1 MAIDPICGMT
11 VDEATG
17 RSAERDGQTVY
28 FCSEHCRQKFL
39 GGQSREKSN
48 TAADHKGHS
57 QTPTSEGK
65 ASAAYTCPMHPE
77 VQSDKPGSCPKCGMA
92 LERSRPAAPTSKTIY
107 TCPMHPQIEQ
117 DGPGQCPIC
126 GMALEPK
133 TVQPDAEE
141 DDSELRDMTLRFWVS
156 TALSV
161 PVLLISMLPMIG
173 VPVDRWLGS
182 TLFLWLQLLLS
193 TPVVLWGG
201 WPFFERGW
209 RSVVTRNLNMFT
221 LIAIGTGAAYLY
233 SLVAVLFPSLI
244 PDAFRHHG
252 TVHVYFEAAAVIV
265 TLVLL
270 GQVLELRAR
279 RRTGAA
285 IRELLSL
292 APPTARVVRD
302 GQEREVSLEE
312 VHEGDILR
320 VRPGEKIAVDGRLTE
335 GRSTVDEAMI
345 TGEPMP
351 VEKQKD
357 DSVIGGTVNQTG
369 SFLMLAEKVG
379 GDTVLSRI
387 VNMVADAQRSRAPIQ
402 KVADTVA
409 GYFVPVVLLSAIATF
424 VVWAVV
430 QPAQPAL
437 AYAFVNAVAVLII
450 ACPCALGLAT
460 PMSIMVGIGRGA
472 TEGVLIKNA
481 EVLETFEKVDTVVVD
496 KTGTLTEGRPK
507 LTECIPT
514 SPFTEEDLLR
524 FTASVEQNSEHPLAH
539 AIVVGAKDRKLS
551 VPTVE
556 QFNSVTGGG
565 VHGMVEGKAILIGKR
580 SLLEEQDVQQLAA
593 LDDRADELQRQGRT
607 VMYVAVDKQFAG
619 LVAVSDP
626 IKDSTAEAVQS
637 LHDLGLRIIML
648 TGDNEKTA
656 RTVAE
661 QLGIDE
667 FHAGV
672 RPEDKHE
679 RIKALKAEGHKVA
692 MAGDGIND
700 APALAEADVG
710 IAMGTGTD
718 VAIESAGVTLVK
730 GDLRGIVR
738 AIQLSRHTMRN
749 IRQNL
754 FFALIYNALGVPIA
768 AGVLYP
774 ISAHLL
780 LNPMIAAAAMSFS
793 SVSVIANALRLRVS
807 KLT

>member
-1 MAIDPICGMT
+1 VAIDPICGMT
-11 VDEATG
+11 VDAATA
-17 RSAERDGQTVY
+17 RSAEHDGQTVY

-39 GGQSREKSN
+39 GDKSGIPLNAGQ
-48 TAADHKGHS
+48 DHRG
-57 QTPTSEGK
+57 QDQQGQDQNLVFENPPAGK
-65 ASAAYTCPMHPE
+65 YTCPMH
-77 VQSDKPGSCPKCGMA
+77 
-92 LERSRPAAPTSKTIY
+92 LE
-107 TCPMHPQIEQ
+107 IEQ
-117 DGPGQCPIC
+117 EGPGQCPIC

-133 TVQPDAEE
+133 TVQRDAEE
-141 DDSELRDMTLRFWVS
+141 DVSELRSMTLRFWVS
-156 TALSV
+156 TALTV
-161 PVLLISMLPMIG
+161 PVLLIAMLPMIG
-173 VPVDRWLGS
+173 VPVDRWLGD

-209 RSVVTRNLNMFT
+209 RSIVTRNLNMFT
-221 LIAIGTGAAYLY
+221 LIAIGTGSAYLY

-244 PDAFRHHG
+244 PDAFGHQG

-279 RRTGAA
+279 RRTGSA

-292 APPTARVVRD
+292 APPTARIVRD
-302 GQEREVSLEE
+302 GQELEVSLEE
-312 VHEGDILR
+312 VREGDILR
-320 VRPGEKIAVDGRLTE
+320 VRPGEKIPVDGKVTD

-345 TGEPMP
+345 TGEPMS
-351 VEKQKD
+351 VQKQKD

-387 VNMVADAQRSRAPIQ
+387 VDMVADAQRSRAPIQ

-409 GYFVPVVLLSAIATF
+409 GYFVPAVLLIAVATF
-424 VVWAVV
+424 LVWAIV
-430 QPAQPAL
+430 QPEQPAL
-437 AYAFVNAVAVLII
+437 AYAFVNAVVVLII

-481 EVLETFEKVDTVVVD
+481 EVLETLEKVDTVVVD

-507 LTECIPT
+507 LTECI
-514 SPFTEEDLLR
+514 SAGSVSEDDLLR
-524 FTASVEQNSEHPLAH
+524 WAASVEQNSEHPLAH
-539 AIVVGAKDRKLS
+539 AIVVGAKDRNLS
-551 VPTVE
+551 VPAVD
-556 QFNSVTGGG
+556 QFNSVTGNG
-565 VHGMVEGKAILIGKR
+565 VYGTVEGKKTLVGNR
-580 SLLEEQDVQQLAA
+580 SLLEEKNVQHLST
-593 LDDRADELQRQGRT
+593 LDERADELQRQGRT
-607 VMYVAVDKQFAG
+607 VMYIAVDGQLAG

-626 IKDSTAEAVQS
+626 IKGSTAEAVQS
-637 LHDLGLRIIML
+637 LHDLGLKIIML
-648 TGDNEKTA
+648 TGDNAKTA
-656 RTVAE
+656 KTVAE
-661 QLGIDE
+661 KLGIDE

-672 RPEDKHE
+672 QPEDKHK
-679 RIKALKAEGHKVA
+679 RIKGLKAEGRKVA

-738 AIQLSRHTMRN
+738 AIKLSRHTMRN

-793 SVSVIANALRLRVS
+793 SVSVIANALRLRMS